1 MRTREYS
8 TDELLLIANN
18 VTGEYTDKQ
27 VRQAKL
33 ELYNRGVDDK
43 VIADIMEEKE
53 EAFMRRLDAAARA
66 EKARMDKQNE
76 KNRNVSYRW
85 WEMLVIFIFAPFY
98 LCRQHY
104 LPSDFFP
111 KLKQLKA
118 EKYEKIPCTGT
129 LFPEYG
135 TVPPYPAAY
144 GKTARTAFRVM
155 QRVPAIADAALPLQ
169 RGGDTERPAAPFR
182 RALPESVPHAGD
194 ALSVR
199 GAVPYRH
206 STTPVQHV

>member
-8 TDELLLIANN
+8 TNELLLIVNN

-85 WEMLVIFIFAPFY
+85 WELILMLLFAPFY
-98 LCRQHY
+98 LVRGEKELVDILLFLPVY
-104 LPSDFFP
+104 LLSRTPVDFS
-111 KLKQLKA
+111 
-118 EKYEKIPCTGT
+118 G
-129 LFPEYG
+129 LFPELRRLKEEKYDL
-135 TVPPYPAAY
+135 
-144 GKTARTAFRVM
+144 KFKQRLTALIF
-155 QRVPAIADAALPLQ
+155 
-169 RGGDTERPAAPFR
+169 
-182 RALPESVPHAGD
+182 GD
-194 ALSVR
+194 AMYFLLIYYSLLNDEVL
-199 GAVPYRH
+199 
-206 STTPVQHV
+206 

>member
-27 VRQAKL
+27 VRLAKM
-33 ELYNRGVDDK
+33 ELYKRGVDDK

-85 WEMLVIFIFAPFY
+85 WELIPMLLFAPFY
-98 LCRQHY
+98 L
-104 LPSDFFP
+104 
-111 KLKQLKA
+111 
-118 EKYEKIPCTGT
+118 
-129 LFPEYG
+129 
-135 TVPPYPAAY
+135 
-144 GKTARTAFRVM
+144 
-155 QRVPAIADAALPLQ
+155 
-169 RGGDTERPAAPFR
+169 
-182 RALPESVPHAGD
+182 
-194 ALSVR
+194 VR
-199 GAVPYRH
+199 GEKELVDILLFLPVYLSAGHPLISAVCFPN
-206 STTPVQHV
+206 